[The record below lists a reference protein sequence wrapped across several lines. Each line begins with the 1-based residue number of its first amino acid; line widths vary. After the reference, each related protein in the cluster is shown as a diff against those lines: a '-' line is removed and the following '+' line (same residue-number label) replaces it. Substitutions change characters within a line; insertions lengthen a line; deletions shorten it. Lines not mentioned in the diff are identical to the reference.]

1 MSVNATDHGDS
12 ISPELMKKVKPA
24 KWEDEPLVLNKRN
37 FPWVT
42 EKICGIVEQKT
53 PTGWW

>member
-24 KWEDEPLVLNKRN
+24 KWEENLLCLTKEI
-37 FPWVT
+37 F
-42 EKICGIVEQKT
+42 IG
-53 PTGWW
+53 